1 MVDNSQGEIDRD
13 SFYQWDGGLFE
24 IKDKIDKL
32 KESEH
37 RRQLK
42 TRDSWKERALR
53 EVRKKLFFSIARYC
67 ETDTWT
73 DVYVVI
79 INV

>member
-42 TRDSWKERALR
+42 TRDS
-53 EVRKKLFFSIARYC
+53 
-67 ETDTWT
+67 
-73 DVYVVI
+73 
-79 INV
+79 